1 MFTRIF
7 SLALMLALAGCGG
20 AETSNGPAPP
30 PPEARVAAQAP
41 VEPPKTMC
49 AVDGAR
55 EFAAV
60 CDRELSGGLLTLRH
74 PGGGFR
80 RLQITTDGRGVVAA
94 DGAEPAVVAT
104 LGTTMIEVSVG
115 GDRYRL
121 PAVVQR

>member
-7 SLALMLALAGCGG
+7 NLALMLALAGCSGV
-20 AETSNGPAPP
+20 ETSNGPAPP
-30 PPEARVAAQAP
+30 LPEARVAAQMP
-41 VEPPKTMC
+41 VEPPKTTC

-55 EFAAV
+55 EFSAV
-60 CDRELSGGLLTLRH
+60 CDRELNGGLLTLRH

-94 DGAEPAVVAT
+94 DGAEPAIVAT
-104 LGTTMIEVSVG
+104 VGTTMIEVSVG

-121 PAVVQR
+121 PAVVHR